1 MSYEHFY
8 WFLDRKAADAVLR
21 MPWKRFLE
29 RHPWKEDELRQ
40 VLEFAVEPSP
50 GARALKTILDTRT
63 LAWTVQHASPALFL
77 LQEIVNHVPAL
88 DRKGGVVAFLDCR
101 DFETL
106 AVNAVA
112 ARAFVDGRI
121 DARTLRAVFAIH
133 GEYVL
138 DLQFDM
144 QAVEPGVLA
153 KVERAIHAGRERR
166 PFFPWLRGQT
176 EEDGYYWLREAETRL
191 FTDFVLK
198 AWAGNWP
205 MLPLDPEVVD
215 GLELKPSKRTGFRQ
229 LPIAE
234 KLAAAAKKLRAR
246 ELAVVRYFEL
256 EVL

>member
-8 WFLDRKAADAVLR
+8 WFLDRKAADTALR

-29 RHPWKEDELRQ
+29 RHPWEEAELRQ

-63 LAWTVQHASPALFL
+63 LAWTVQHASPALYL
-77 LQEIVNHVPAL
+77 VQEIVTHVPAL
-88 DRKGGVVAFLDCR
+88 NRKGGLVAFLDCR

-106 AVNAVA
+106 AINAAA

-138 DLQFDM
+138 DLQFDLR
-144 QAVEPGVLA
+144 AAEPGVLR
-153 KVERAIHAGRERR
+153 KIERAIHAGPERR
-166 PFFPWLRGQT
+166 PLFSWLPGQA
-176 EEDGYYWLREAETRL
+176 EEEGYYWLREADTKL

-198 AWAGNWP
+198 AWTGNWP

-215 GLELKPSKRTGFRQ
+215 GLELKPSKRAGFRQ

-234 KLAAAAKKLRAR
+234 KLATAAKKLRGR
-246 ELAVVRYFEL
+246 DLALVRYFEL
-256 EVL
+256 EVI